1 MENYERST
9 SLDDPDAILTLVEEA
24 GGYIHTSE
32 DRIEQEEITDQFFT
46 ETVLDEESR
55 AYRKSLKMN
64 IRNDF
69 KRLYQVY
76 LDSNIKFQLSMPS
89 QNIPIRLFKVE
100 KMEVDRGTSIS
111 SSMVS
116 STFSE
121 ADSFISKTTQN
132 HMTDSMVG
140 SRIEAF

>member
-9 SLDDPDAILTLVEEA
+9 SLDDPDAIQTLVEEA
-24 GGYIHTSE
+24 GGYIYTSE

-46 ETVLDEESR
+46 ETVLEDESR

-76 LDSNIKFQLSMPS
+76 LDSNIKFQLIMPS

-121 ADSFISKTTQN
+121 ADSFISKTTLN
-132 HMTDSMVG
+132 HMTDFMVG

>member
-1 MENYERST
+1 LENYERST
-9 SLDDPDAILTLVEEA
+9 SLDDPDTILTLVEEA

-32 DRIEQEEITDQFFT
+32 ERIEQEEITDQFFT

-64 IRNDF
+64 TRNDF

-76 LDSNIKFQLSMPS
+76 LDSNIKFELIMLS

-100 KMEVDRGTSIS
+100 KWRLTEELRFPARWCQVPFQKPIALYLR
-111 SSMVS
+111 
-116 STFSE
+116 
-121 ADSFISKTTQN
+121 QP
-132 HMTDSMVG
+132 
-140 SRIEAF
+140 

>member
-9 SLDDPDAILTLVEEA
+9 SLDDPDAIQTLVEEA

-46 ETVLDEESR
+46 ETVLEDESR

-76 LDSNIKFQLSMPS
+76 LDSNIKFQLIMPS

-121 ADSFISKTTQN
+121 ADSFISKTTLN
-132 HMTDSMVG
+132 HMTDFMVG

>member
-1 MENYERST
+1 LENYERST
-9 SLDDPDAILTLVEEA
+9 SLDDPDTFLTLVEEA

-32 DRIEQEEITDQFFT
+32 ERIEQEEITDQFFT

-64 IRNDF
+64 TRNDF

-76 LDSNIKFQLSMPS
+76 LDSNIKFELIMLS

-100 KMEVDRGTSIS
+100 KWRLTEELRFPARWCQVHFQKPIALYLRQPKI
-111 SSMVS
+111 
-116 STFSE
+116 
-121 ADSFISKTTQN
+121 I
-132 HMTDSMVG
+132 
-140 SRIEAF
+140 

>member
-1 MENYERST
+1 
-9 SLDDPDAILTLVEEA
+9 
-24 GGYIHTSE
+24 
-32 DRIEQEEITDQFFT
+32 
-46 ETVLDEESR
+46 
-55 AYRKSLKMN
+55 MN

-76 LDSNIKFQLSMPS
+76 LDSNIKFQLIMPS

-121 ADSFISKTTQN
+121 ADSFISKTTLN
-132 HMTDSMVG
+132 HMTDFMVG